1 MSTTDPIR
9 LERRAGQRF
18 EALTPLAVH
27 FEQRLIPGFTQNLS
41 ARGIFFYA
49 AVALPEGSLIEL
61 TFTMPSEI
69 TLGESMPVRCRGRVL
84 RVTSPQINQ
93 RNGVAMSI
101 CRRATTV
108 PRCNSSEPPGNR
120 PLLPI
125 LPADGSFQN
134 LLDLPNKGLAA
145 LQWVQ
150 PILAI
155 WFLPEPAPNAQ
166 STLAS
171 ITKVI
176 WLGGRKFVA

>member
-93 RNGVAMSI
+93 RNGVAA
-101 CRRATTV
+101 R
-108 PRCNSSEPPGNR
+108 
-120 PLLPI
+120 LLSYEY
-125 LPADGSFQN
+125 LPTGDDGS
-134 LLDLPNKGLAA
+134 A
-145 LQWVQ
+145 LQ
-150 PILAI
+150 
-155 WFLPEPAPNAQ
+155 FLRTSGESPAFTYP
-166 STLAS
+166 S
-171 ITKVI
+171 
-176 WLGGRKFVA
+176 R